1 MTIQNEITKQ
11 ARLLDEK
18 GHLTISGW
26 ARDLLL
32 KYDRKDIKA
41 RSYRIKEW
49 DYYLVLAD
57 DFGCAFTISDL
68 SYIGMVSVSFLDFKN
83 LKDYTKPIITILPMG
98 KYQMPSTSI
107 TGDVHFENKDLK
119 LDFINENSRRII
131 RCSYKNIADNIDFS
145 CDISLQKNK
154 TESMVIAS
162 DWKEKPDHFY
172 YNQKIN
178 CMAASGTVVFG
189 DKTFQFDPKKHY
201 GTLDWGRGVWTY
213 DNRWYWSSG
222 NSKINGKDFGF
233 NLGYGF
239 SDRSKASEN
248 VIIYDG
254 KIHKLDEVVFNIP
267 TKQGKKDYMSQWT
280 IESNDNRFD
289 CVFTPILDRSDYTK
303 VGPILT
309 DQHQVFGRLNGR
321 AILDDQ
327 TVIEIKDMLMFAE
340 DVHNKY

>member
-18 GHLTISGW
+18 GHLTVSGW

-119 LDFINENSRRII
+119 LVKEKLLEWVSGNQLDISSNAGIVGIMRNAKNEWSSYLKTAIDWEVEDVPYEII
-131 RCSYKNIADNIDFS
+131 R
-145 CDISLQKNK
+145 LVL
-154 TESMVIAS
+154 ES
-162 DWKEKPDHFY
+162 
-172 YNQKIN
+172 
-178 CMAASGTVVFG
+178 
-189 DKTFQFDPKKHY
+189 
-201 GTLDWGRGVWTY
+201 R
-213 DNRWYWSSG
+213 
-222 NSKINGKDFGF
+222 
-233 NLGYGF
+233 
-239 SDRSKASEN
+239 
-248 VIIYDG
+248 
-254 KIHKLDEVVFNIP
+254 
-267 TKQGKKDYMSQWT
+267 
-280 IESNDNRFD
+280 
-289 CVFTPILDRSDYTK
+289 
-303 VGPILT
+303 
-309 DQHQVFGRLNGR
+309 
-321 AILDDQ
+321 
-327 TVIEIKDMLMFAE
+327 IEIICLENTDIRSQE
-340 DVHNKY
+340 YGNY

>member
-18 GHLTISGW
+18 GHLTVSGW

-119 LDFINENSRRII
+119 LDFINEKSRRII
-131 RCSYKNIADNIDFS
+131 RCSYKNIADNIYGAT
-145 CDISLQKNK
+145 SLFK
-154 TESMVIAS
+154 
-162 DWKEKPDHFY
+162 
-172 YNQKIN
+172 
-178 CMAASGTVVFG
+178 
-189 DKTFQFDPKKHY
+189 
-201 GTLDWGRGVWTY
+201 LD
-213 DNRWYWSSG
+213 G
-222 NSKINGKDFGF
+222 NSLSVLPFHHAFGLIIGIFGPFFWHKSVFINESLKNLMADIKI
-233 NLGYGF
+233 
-239 SDRSKASEN
+239 SKPQTLIVVPVFVEN
-248 VIIYDG
+248 FYKVI
-254 KIHKLDEVVFNIP
+254 
-267 TKQGKKDYMSQWT
+267 
-280 IESNDNRFD
+280 
-289 CVFTPILDRSDYTK
+289 
-303 VGPILT
+303 
-309 DQHQVFGRLNGR
+309 
-321 AILDDQ
+321 
-327 TVIEIKDMLMFAE
+327 
-340 DVHNKY
+340 